1 MLLPDHEIMARCRTQ
16 GIIEPYVRESVKNLN
31 QVGGSD
37 QKVISYGPSSYGYDV
52 RVAHEFKIFTNVMN
66 ARVDP
71 KEMDPNNF
79 VDIKS
84 ESPVTIPPN
93 SFALGRSLE
102 WIKVP
107 RDCLVVCI
115 GKSTYARCGIV
126 VNVTPLEPEWEGNIY
141 ARCGIVVNVTPLEPE
156 WEGNITIEISN
167 TTPNPA
173 LIYPN
178 EGICQLLFH
187 RNNSLCTVSYKDK
200 GGKYQG
206 QSGVTLPKA

>member
-1 MLLPDHEIMARCRTQ
+1 MLLPDHEILARCRTQ
-16 GIIEPYVRESVKNLN
+16 NIIEPYVTEPVRELD
-31 QVGGSD
+31 GE
-37 QKVISYGPSSYGYDV
+37 KVISYGPSSYGYDV
-52 RVAHEFKIFTNVMN
+52 RVAEEFKIFTNLYS
-66 ARVDP
+66 AHVDP
-71 KEMDPNNF
+71 KQMDVSAF
-79 VDIKS
+79 VDVQS
-84 ESPVTIPPN
+84 EFAVTIPPN
-93 SFALGRSLE
+93 SFALARSYE

-126 VNVTPLEPEWEGNIY
+126 VNVTPLEPEWEGH
-141 ARCGIVVNVTPLEPE
+141 
-156 WEGNITIEISN
+156 ITLEISN

-187 RNNSLCTVSYKDK
+187 RNDSLCSVSYKDK

-206 QSGVTLPKA
+206 QTGVTLPKA

>member
-1 MLLPDHEIMARCRTQ
+1 MLLPDHEIMARCQTQ
-16 GIIEPYVRESVKNLN
+16 GIIEPYVRQSVRNLN
-31 QVGGSD
+31 QVSGVD

-52 RVAHEFKIFTNVMN
+52 RVAHEFKIFTNAMN

-71 KEMDPNNF
+71 KDMDPANF
-79 VDIKS
+79 VDIES
-84 ESPVTIPPN
+84 ELPVTIPPN

-102 WIKVP
+102 WIRVP
-107 RDCLVVCI
+107 RDCLAICI
-115 GKSTYARCGIV
+115 GKST
-126 VNVTPLEPEWEGNIY
+126 Y

-173 LIYPN
+173 LVYPN

-187 RNNSLCTVSYKDK
+187 RNNSLCSVSYKDK
-200 GGKYQG
+200 DGKYQG